1 MALACKS
8 TGQDSRGEG
17 KMKFTCISFL
27 FKKQSEY
34 QEYYLSNLIIN
45 LSI

>member
-17 KMKFTCISFL
+17 KIKFTCISFL
-27 FKKQSEY
+27 FEKQSEY
-34 QEYYLSNLIIN
+34 QECHLSNSIIN
-45 LSI
+45 C